1 MANRPFTVD
10 PVLTGI
16 AIGYRNPAQ
25 ALIADDVLP
34 RMPVGGEKFSW
45 TEYPLAESFSV
56 PDTRVGRLGRVNRV
70 EFTGKEQSSA
80 VEDFGL
86 EDVIPRS
93 DITEAANMR
102 ARGLGNFDPE
112 LRAAEGLTDL
122 VALDREVRVATMVQD
137 PANYAAG
144 RKIALTGTD
153 QLDDYEHSDPIEV
166 IKAAL
171 DGTLIYR
178 PNTIAMGSAVWSKLS
193 SHPVLVNA
201 IRGNLTNKGIISR
214 AEFAALF
221 EVQRVL
227 VGEGYINVARKGQA
241 ANLQRVWGKS
251 IQCLYLDPNPRDG
264 SITWGLTATYGG
276 KVGMRQE
283 DADVGLHGGV
293 AVRVGERVK
302 ELLVAKD
309 VGYQIQDAVS

>member
-1 MANRPFTVD
+1 MASRPFTVD

-70 EFTGKEQSSA
+70 EFTGTERSSA

-86 EDVIPRS
+86 EDAIPRS

-144 RKIALTGTD
+144 RKLALTGTD

-201 IRGNLTNKGIISR
+201 IRGNLTNKGIVSR

-251 IQCLYLDPNPRDG
+251 IQCLYLDPNPRAG

-276 KVGMRQE
+276 KVGMRLE